1 MRAMCKVGLGQR
13 PGLRSG
19 QRGGQGRGQGL
30 SGQDDRAVGL
40 YSYMNDTQCMLTFW
54 TKTAA
59 KDFGEPSWNSD
70 ESIYPVHRK
79 ARP

>member
-1 MRAMCKVGLGQR
+1 
-13 PGLRSG
+13 
-19 QRGGQGRGQGL
+19 
-30 SGQDDRAVGL
+30 
-40 YSYMNDTQCMLTFW
+40 MNDTQCMLTFW